1 MWWVVAVVAVVVL
14 VAAYVTWLAGR
25 VDRLHERATAAAS
38 ALDAQLVRR
47 AVAAAS
53 FANSAMPSLRQAAA
67 TALSAGPEDRSVAE
81 NDLTRQLRVLVDGGR
96 HDFPEDVVTTS
107 RRVALARQVYDDLVR
122 DALASRRHVAVRVLG
137 LASKHPKPTYFDIE
151 EPSLES

>member
-1 MWWVVAVVAVVVL
+1 MWWVVAVVTVVVL
-14 VAAYVTWLAGR
+14 VAAYVTWIAGR

-67 TALSAGPEDRSVAE
+67 TALSAGPEDRSGAE
-81 NDLTRQLRVLVDGGR
+81 NDLTRQLRALVADR
-96 HDFPEDVVTTS
+96 RWEFPEDLVTTS
-107 RRVALARQVYDDLVR
+107 RRVALARQVHDDLVR
-122 DALASRRHVAVRVLG
+122 DALASRRRIAVRVLR
-137 LASKHPKPTYFDIE
+137 LASKHPKPMYFDIE
-151 EPSLES
+151 EPLLEP